1 MTTDPAMTDPAAAK
15 AALRRLA
22 RERRAAAAIAN
33 PEAAGAIA
41 RAVLD
46 SDIAAPDAV
55 VAGYAPIGDEI
66 DPMPLLEALATT
78 RPCGLP
84 VIGKGRVLTFRQW
97 RPGVTLVAGRYGIPA
112 PPLDLPT
119 ILPDILL
126 VPLLAF
132 DRAGHRVGYGGGY
145 YDTTLAALRAARAIK
160 AIGLAYAAQE
170 IERLPAE
177 AFDQPLDAV
186 ATERGLI
193 VF

>member
-1 MTTDPAMTDPAAAK
+1 MTDPAAAK